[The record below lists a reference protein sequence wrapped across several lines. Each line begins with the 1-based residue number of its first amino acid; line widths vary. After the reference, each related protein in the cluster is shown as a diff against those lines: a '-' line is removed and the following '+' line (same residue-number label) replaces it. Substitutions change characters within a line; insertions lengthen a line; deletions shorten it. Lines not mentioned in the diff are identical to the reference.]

1 MFLYLRFSIFYC
13 IPTYFGV
20 VLGLGRK
27 RAVSPLIATLLL
39 VLISIAASTL
49 VYLVVSGYLT
59 GNVATAKVG
68 NTQIVIDA
76 ASCQDNKCTV
86 YVRNVGSE
94 DIPSGQWSLSI
105 YSDDRLVDTSM
116 GTYSLKAGQI
126 EKLEFSFGASIGS
139 GSYKLKLTTPT
150 GTFATVQ
157 VKIP

>member
-1 MFLYLRFSIFYC
+1 M
-13 IPTYFGV
+13 
-20 VLGLGRK
+20 GRK

-76 ASCQDNKCTV
+76 VSCQDNKCAV

-94 DIPSGQWSLSI
+94 DIPSGQWALSI
-105 YSDDRLVDTSM
+105 YSDDRLVDTSTA
-116 GTYSLKAGQI
+116 TYSLRAGQI
-126 EKLEFSFGASIGS
+126 DKLEFSFDTSIGS
-139 GSYKLKLTTPT
+139 GLYKLKLTTPT